1 MTTDLKQASPEE
13 QQENAGKSAADSFW
27 LIRYSKALIGLIIAL
42 VGLGVYFAFQIP
54 TGVFPKTDFPR
65 VIIALDN
72 GVMPID
78 QMLVSVTRPVEIAV
92 SSVQGLQ
99 NVRSITSR
107 GTAEIDLFFD
117 WNVDM
122 FQTLQRVDSA
132 LATVQGALPPTVK
145 INAHRLTFSSFPVL
159 GYGMTSDS
167 MPATRLWEIATYQLK
182 PRLNRAAG
190 VAAVTVQ
197 GGEVPEFQIT
207 PDPVSLVRT
216 STTVPQILAAIH
228 STNVIASPGLIQA
241 HHDLVLDLVDGQV
254 HDPAE
259 LAKIVIKKTPAGLPI
274 HLGDIAEVHASV
286 KPVYTVVTAH
296 GKPAVLLNVT
306 RQPGTSTIAVATAVQ
321 KELDQLRTTLP
332 PGIEFTTFYD
342 QSGSVKSSLNSVRD
356 AVLIGIGL
364 ASLVLIL
371 FLRDWGSSLVAGLVI
386 PVTIAI
392 TFIVMHLL
400 GESFNMMT
408 LGGMAAAVGL
418 VIDDAIVVVENIVRH
433 RDLGEEKEAAIR
445 AALGELMVPLF
456 YSTVT
461 PVSVFLPLVA
471 ITGVTGSFFRAL
483 AVTMAA
489 ALITSLGLAL
499 TWTPNLS
506 QYFLKAEK
514 KKAKDSEEKPGFF
527 SHVLSAY
534 ERLLKLAL
542 GHKWILAIFSICV
555 IGLSYWSYSRLGSDL
570 LPPMDEGSFVID
582 YIMPAGSSLTET
594 NRVVSHIDLIVQTI
608 PEVVTTAR
616 RTGLQLGLAAVT
628 EANTGDISVQLKSSR
643 SRSTDAVIADVRARI
658 SQAEPGIHI
667 EFGQILQD
675 MIGDLTSAPQPVDIK
690 LFSEDD
696 ALLRHW
702 APIVGAKVAKVNG
715 VVDVLNGIENT
726 ISGPAILY
734 KVNPQISSQTGFTPE
749 EVETDANAILDGV
762 AAATPLVVNSRAY
775 TIRVRFPDRNRDSV
789 AAMNN
794 TLLSSAS
801 GSTATLGSLAE
812 IVDQPGQTEI
822 LQQNLQR
829 YVAITARL
837 EGTNLG
843 SAISTIKQTVS
854 GLNLPP
860 GIRVEYGGTYQTQ
873 QNSFRSLMVVL
884 LIGLLLVFLLLLFE
898 FKNLSAPTAILA
910 SAVLSTSGVF
920 VALLLT
926 GTTFNISSFMGLI
939 MVVGIV
945 SKNGI
950 LLLDAD
956 HKFRAE
962 GKSGEEAMVEAG
974 RQRLRPIAMTAI
986 AAIAGM
992 LPLALALGSGSQMLQ
1007 PLAIAV
1013 IGGIVVSMFLS
1024 LIITPAVQYYLT
1036 EKDSSR

>member
-1 MTTDLKQASPEE
+1 MTTDLKETTSQDQSTNSQTGAP
-13 QQENAGKSAADSFW
+13 ARSFW
-27 LIRYSKALIGLIIAL
+27 LVRYSKALIGLVIAL
-42 VGLGVYFAFQIP
+42 VALGVYVAFQIP
-54 TGVFPKTDFPR
+54 TGVFPTTNFPR

-78 QMLVSVTRPVEIAV
+78 QMLVSVTRPVENAV
-92 SSVQGLQ
+92 SSVRGL
-99 NVRSITSR
+99 NDVRSITSR

-132 LATVQGALPPTVK
+132 LATVQGTLPPTVRM
-145 INAHRLTFSSFPVL
+145 NAHRLTFSSFPVL
-159 GYGMTSDS
+159 GFGMTSDT
-167 MPATRLWEIATYQLK
+167 MPATQLWEIATYQLK

-197 GGEVPEFQIT
+197 GGEVPEYQVT

-216 STTVPQILAAIH
+216 STTVPQILAAIQ
-228 STNVIASPGLIQA
+228 STNVISSPGLIQS

-259 LAKIVIKKTPAGLPI
+259 LANIVIKRTPAGLPI
-274 HLGDIAEVHASV
+274 HLGDVAQVHSSV

-296 GKPAVLLNVT
+296 GKPAVLLNIT

-356 AVLIGIGL
+356 AVLIGIAL

-433 RDLGEEKEAAIR
+433 RDLGKEKEAAIQT
-445 AALGELMVPLF
+445 ALSELMVPLF
-456 YSTVT
+456 FSTIT

-483 AVTMAA
+483 AVTMGA

-506 QYFLKAEK
+506 QYLLGKKKEEKSEK
-514 KKAKDSEEKPGFF
+514 KAGLFDRILG
-527 SHVLSAY
+527 LY
-534 ERLLKLAL
+534 ERLLKLVL
-542 GHKWILAIFSICV
+542 GHKWALAIFSLSV
-555 IGLSYWSYSRLGSDL
+555 IALSYWSYTRLGSDL
-570 LPPMDEGSFVID
+570 LPPMDEGSFVVD

-594 NRVVSHIDLIVQTI
+594 NRVVSHIVSILQTV
-608 PEVVTTAR
+608 PEVATTAR

-643 SRSTDAVIADVRARI
+643 SRSTDAIIADVRSQI

-696 ALLRHW
+696 ALLQKW
-702 APIVGAKVAKVNG
+702 APMVGEKIAKVNG

-726 ISGPAILY
+726 ISGPGILY
-734 KVNPQISSQTGFTPE
+734 KVNPQITSQTGFTPE
-749 EVETDANAILDGV
+749 EVETDANAILDGEP
-762 AAATPLVVNSRAY
+762 AATPLVVKSRAY
-775 TIRVRFPDRNRDSV
+775 TIRVRFPDNSRNSV

-801 GSTATLGSLAE
+801 GSTATLGSLAQ
-812 IVDQPGQTEI
+812 IVNQPGQTEI
-822 LQQNLQR
+822 LQDNLQR

-837 EGTNLG
+837 QGTNLG
-843 SAISTIKQTVS
+843 AAITSIQQTVKD
-854 GLNLPP
+854 LHLPP
-860 GIRVEYGGTYQTQ
+860 GIRVEYGGTFQTQ

-898 FKNLSAPTAILA
+898 FKNVSAPSAILA
-910 SAVLSTSGVF
+910 SAILSTSGVF
-920 VALLLT
+920 VALLIT

-962 GKSGEEAMVEAG
+962 GRSAEDAMIEAG

-1024 LIITPAVQYYLT
+1024 LVITPAVQFYLT
-1036 EKDSSR
+1036 EKASR